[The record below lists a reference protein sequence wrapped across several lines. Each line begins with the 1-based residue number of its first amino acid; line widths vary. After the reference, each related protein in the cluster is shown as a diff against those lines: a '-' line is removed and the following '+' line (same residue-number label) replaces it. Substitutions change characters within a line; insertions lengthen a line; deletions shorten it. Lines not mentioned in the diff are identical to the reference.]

1 MRNKRK
7 PKNKLTVPQQLDFS
21 FMKKPEIQLALA
33 GFLSLLLIIF
43 CLSVLYLP
51 KQSEASRTAQ
61 ELDAANRRVEQLTKA
76 PVPVKIQEADVE
88 TILKQVPL
96 RENTASILSLM
107 QNFSEQAGTR
117 LSYVTFKEITDK
129 QAQLE
134 TLITK
139 AAELQQNQPSSGATV
154 QSLATPTP
162 TGQSQPVAA
171 ELASLTFQVEV
182 SGTYIQTMDFL
193 HQLQQGNR
201 LLEVVDWSL
210 SQTSASAAS
219 LQPSAAPTGSAS
231 PSSPQSTPAPS
242 SAFVQGPMPLALK
255 CTVRSFVAAA
265 YQNQLKEPPGPQV
278 SPGTQRTDP
287 TWSDQMLYELLDK
300 PEFSTSE

>member
-7 PKNKLTVPQQLDFS
+7 TKNKAQVPQQIDFS
-21 FMKKPEIQLALA
+21 FLKRPEIQLALA
-33 GFLSLLLIIF
+33 GLLGLLLIIF
-43 CLSVLYLP
+43 CISVLYVPQLT
-51 KQSEASRTAQ
+51 EASRTAE
-61 ELDAANRRVEQLTKA
+61 ELEAANRRVEQLTKA

-88 TILKQVPL
+88 ALLKQVPL
-96 RENTASILSLM
+96 RENTASILDLM
-107 QNFSEQAGTR
+107 QSFSEQAGAK
-117 LSYVTFKEITDK
+117 LSYVTFKEVTDK

-139 AAELQQNQPSSGATV
+139 AAEIQQNQPSSGVTV
-154 QSLATPTP
+154 QPLGTPAP
-162 TGQSQPVAA
+162 AGQTQPVAT
-171 ELASLTFQVEV
+171 ELASVTFQVEV
-182 SGTYIQTMDFL
+182 SGTYGQTMDFL
-193 HQLQQGNR
+193 HQLQQGSR

-210 SQTSASAAS
+210 SQTSASAAAGA
-219 LQPSAAPTGSAS
+219 PSVTPAGASSSPSPTATPS
-231 PSSPQSTPAPS
+231 PSSG
-242 SAFVQGPMPLALK
+242 FVQGPMPLALK

-300 PEFSTSE
+300 QQ

>member
-7 PKNKLTVPQQLDFS
+7 VKTKAQVPQEINFS
-21 FMKKPEIQLALA
+21 FLKKPEIQLALA
-33 GFLSLLLIIF
+33 GLLGLLLIIF
-43 CLSVLYLP
+43 SMSVLYVPQLT
-51 KQSEASRTAQ
+51 EASRTAE
-61 ELDAANRRVEQLTKA
+61 ELEAANRRVEQLTQA

-88 TILKQVPL
+88 ALLKQVPL
-96 RENTASILSLM
+96 RENTASILNLM
-107 QNFSEQAGTR
+107 QSFSEQAGTK
-117 LSYVTFKEITDK
+117 LSYVTFKEMTDK

-139 AAELQQNQPSSGATV
+139 AAEIQQNQPSSGVTV
-154 QSLATPTP
+154 QPLGTPAP
-162 TGQSQPVAA
+162 AGQTQPVAT

-182 SGTYIQTMDFL
+182 SGTYGQTMDFL

-210 SQTSASAAS
+210 SQTSASAAVGS
-219 LQPSAAPTGSAS
+219 PSATPAGTSSS
-231 PSSPQSTPAPS
+231 PSPTATPGPS

-278 SPGTQRTDP
+278 SPGSQRTDP

-300 PEFSTSE
+300 QQ

>member
-7 PKNKLTVPQQLDFS
+7 TKNKAQVPQQHDFS
-21 FMKKPEIQLALA
+21 FLKRPEIQLALA
-33 GFLSLLLIIF
+33 GLLGLLLIIF
-43 CLSVLYLP
+43 SISVLYVPQLT
-51 KQSEASRTAQ
+51 EASRTAE
-61 ELDAANRRVEQLTKA
+61 ELEAANRRVEQLTKA

-88 TILKQVPL
+88 ALLKQVPL
-96 RENTASILSLM
+96 RENTASILNLM
-107 QNFSEQAGTR
+107 QSFSEQAGTK
-117 LSYVTFKEITDK
+117 LSYVTFKEVTDK

-139 AAELQQNQPSSGATV
+139 AAEIQQNQPSSGVTV
-154 QSLATPTP
+154 QPLGTPAP
-162 TGQSQPVAA
+162 AGQTQPVAT

-182 SGTYIQTMDFL
+182 SGTYGQTMDFL
-193 HQLQQGNR
+193 HQLQQGSR

-210 SQTSASAAS
+210 SQTSASAAAGS
-219 LQPSAAPTGSAS
+219 PSAMPTSTSSS
-231 PSSPQSTPAPS
+231 PSPKATPCPS
-242 SAFVQGPMPLALK
+242 SAFIQGPMPLALK

-300 PEFSTSE
+300 QQ

>member
-7 PKNKLTVPQQLDFS
+7 TKNKAQVPQQLDFS
-21 FMKKPEIQLALA
+21 FLKRPEIQLALA
-33 GFLSLLLIIF
+33 GLLGLLLIIF
-43 CLSVLYLP
+43 SISVLYVPQLT
-51 KQSEASRTAQ
+51 EASRTAK
-61 ELDAANRRVEQLTKA
+61 ELEAANRRVEQLTKA

-88 TILKQVPL
+88 ALLKQVPL
-96 RENTASILSLM
+96 RENTASILILM
-107 QNFSEQAGTR
+107 QSFSEQAGTK
-117 LSYVTFKEITDK
+117 LSYVTFKEVTDK
-129 QAQLE
+129 QVQLE

-139 AAELQQNQPSSGATV
+139 AAEIQQNQPSSGVTV
-154 QSLATPTP
+154 QPLGTPAP
-162 TGQSQPVAA
+162 AGQTQPVAT

-182 SGTYIQTMDFL
+182 SGTYGQTMDFL
-193 HQLQQGNR
+193 HQLQQGSR

-210 SQTSASAAS
+210 SQTSASAAV
-219 LQPSAAPTGSAS
+219 GS
-231 PSSPQSTPAPS
+231 PSSTQGGTASSPTPTATPGPS
-242 SAFVQGPMPLALK
+242 SGFIQGPMPLALK

-300 PEFSTSE
+300 QQ

>member
-7 PKNKLTVPQQLDFS
+7 TKNIAQVPQQLDFS
-21 FMKKPEIQLALA
+21 FLKRPEIQLALA
-33 GFLSLLLIIF
+33 GLLGLLFIIF
-43 CLSVLYLP
+43 SISVLYVPQLT
-51 KQSEASRTAQ
+51 EASRTAE
-61 ELDAANRRVEQLTKA
+61 ELEAANRRVEQLTKA

-88 TILKQVPL
+88 ALLMQVPL
-96 RENTASILSLM
+96 RENTASILNLM
-107 QNFSEQAGTR
+107 QSFSEQAGTK
-117 LSYVTFKEITDK
+117 LSYVTFKEVTDK

-139 AAELQQNQPSSGATV
+139 AAEIQQNQPSSGVTV
-154 QSLATPTP
+154 QPLGTPAP
-162 TGQSQPVAA
+162 AGQTQPVAT

-182 SGTYIQTMDFL
+182 SGTYGQTMDFL
-193 HQLQQGNR
+193 HQLQQGSR

-210 SQTSASAAS
+210 SQTSASAATGS
-219 LQPSAAPTGSAS
+219 PSAMPTSTSSS
-231 PSSPQSTPAPS
+231 PSPKATPGPS
-242 SAFVQGPMPLALK
+242 SAFIQGPMPLALK

-300 PEFSTSE
+300 QQ

>member
-7 PKNKLTVPQQLDFS
+7 TKNKAQVPQQIDFS
-21 FMKKPEIQLALA
+21 FLKRPEIQLALA
-33 GFLSLLLIIF
+33 GLLGLLLIIF
-43 CLSVLYLP
+43 SISVLYVPQLT
-51 KQSEASRTAQ
+51 EASRTAE
-61 ELDAANRRVEQLTKA
+61 ELEAANRRVEQLTKA

-88 TILKQVPL
+88 ALLKQVPL
-96 RENTASILSLM
+96 RENTASILDLM
-107 QNFSEQAGTR
+107 QSFSEQAGTK
-117 LSYVTFKEITDK
+117 LSYVTFKEVTDK

-139 AAELQQNQPSSGATV
+139 AAEIQQNQPSSGVTV
-154 QSLATPTP
+154 QPLGTPAP
-162 TGQSQPVAA
+162 AGQTQPVAT
-171 ELASLTFQVEV
+171 ELASVTFQVEV
-182 SGTYIQTMDFL
+182 SGTYSQTMDFL
-193 HQLQQGNR
+193 HQLQQGSR

-210 SQTSASAAS
+210 SQTSASAAAGA
-219 LQPSAAPTGSAS
+219 PSVTPAGASSS
-231 PSSPQSTPAPS
+231 PSPTATATPGPS

-265 YQNQLKEPPGPQV
+265 YQNQLKEPPEPQV

-300 PEFSTSE
+300 QEQ

>member
-7 PKNKLTVPQQLDFS
+7 TKNKAQVPQQLDFS
-21 FMKKPEIQLALA
+21 FLKRPEIQLALA
-33 GFLSLLLIIF
+33 GLLGLLLIIF
-43 CLSVLYLP
+43 SFSVLYVPQLT
-51 KQSEASRTAQ
+51 EASRTAE
-61 ELDAANRRVEQLTKA
+61 ELEAANRRVEQLTKA

-88 TILKQVPL
+88 ALLKQVPL
-96 RENTASILSLM
+96 RENTASILNLM
-107 QNFSEQAGTR
+107 QSFSEQAGTK
-117 LSYVTFKEITDK
+117 LSYVTFKEVTDK
-129 QAQLE
+129 QVQLE

-139 AAELQQNQPSSGATV
+139 AAEIQQNQPSSGVTV
-154 QSLATPTP
+154 QPLGTPAP
-162 TGQSQPVAA
+162 AGQTQPVAT

-182 SGTYIQTMDFL
+182 SGTYGQTMDFL
-193 HQLQQGNR
+193 HQLQQGSR

-210 SQTSASAAS
+210 SQTSVSAAAGS
-219 LQPSAAPTGSAS
+219 PSATPAGTASS
-231 PSSPQSTPAPS
+231 PSPTATPGPS
-242 SAFVQGPMPLALK
+242 LGFVQGPMPLALK

-300 PEFSTSE
+300 QQ

>member
-7 PKNKLTVPQQLDFS
+7 VKTKAQVPQEIDFS
-21 FMKKPEIQLALA
+21 FLKKPEIQLALA
-33 GFLSLLLIIF
+33 ALLGLLLIIF
-43 CLSVLYLP
+43 SMSVLYVPQLT
-51 KQSEASRTAQ
+51 EASRTSE
-61 ELDAANRRVEQLTKA
+61 ELEAANRRLEQLTKA

-88 TILKQVPL
+88 ALLKQVPL
-96 RENTASILSLM
+96 RENTASILNLM
-107 QNFSEQAGTR
+107 QNFSEQSGTK
-117 LSYVTFKEITDK
+117 LSYVTFKEMTDK

-139 AAELQQNQPSSGATV
+139 AAEIQQNQPSSGVTV
-154 QSLATPTP
+154 QPLGTPAP
-162 TGQSQPVAA
+162 AGQTQPVAT

-182 SGTYIQTMDFL
+182 SGTYGQTMDFL
-193 HQLQQGNR
+193 HQLQQGSR

-210 SQTSASAAS
+210 SQTSVSVDAGSS
-219 LQPSAAPTGSAS
+219 SAAPAGTSS
-231 PSSPQSTPAPS
+231 PSSPKATPGPS

-278 SPGTQRTDP
+278 SPGSQRTDP

-300 PEFSTSE
+300 QQ